1 MSDLGDIVNK
11 AGKDAWNTVSAKE
24 TWNKVGAALQGT
36 RESLTDWSKEA
47 WLNSKAG
54 VDCLR
59 DAGSDA
65 KAILACRR
73 NLHQSFGK
81 SGANDLAF
89 NFFISACLLLLLL
102 LARQS

>member
-1 MSDLGDIVNK
+1 MN
-11 AGKDAWNTVSAKE
+11 AKE
-24 TWNKVGAALQGT
+24 TWNTLGAALQGT
-36 RESLTDWSKEA
+36 KESLTDWSKEA

-65 KAILACRR
+65 NAILACRR

-81 SGANDLAF
+81 SSANDLSY

-102 LARQS
+102 LAGQSQTSGTLQKS